1 MTEPARHR
9 LHDGLKEAIGDDNA
23 GTLMQMLPPY
33 SWDEI
38 AKRSDLEAMAT
49 KFEGKIDALDTKF
62 CGKIDALETKFEGK
76 IDALETKFE
85 GKVDAL
91 DTKFEGKIDAL
102 FAKIVLANVGM
113 TVSICG
119 LLFAVIKLG
128 A

>member
-1 MTEPARHR
+1 MAMTEPARPR

-62 CGKIDALETKFEGK
+62 CGKIDAL
-76 IDALETKFE
+76 
-85 GKVDAL
+85 

-113 TVSICG
+113 AVSICG